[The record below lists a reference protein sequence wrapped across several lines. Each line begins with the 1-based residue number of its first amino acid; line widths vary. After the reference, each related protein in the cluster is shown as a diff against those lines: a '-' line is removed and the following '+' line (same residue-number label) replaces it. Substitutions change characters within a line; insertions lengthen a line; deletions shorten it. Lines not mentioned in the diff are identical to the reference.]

1 MGLRSRVRA
10 CTHALGP
17 VIAAAKRVRASTHP
31 TDLPI
36 FTIKD
41 YLAPLIATLFEN
53 GEQSRDIHSNH
64 KEHQPDQKNHAQ

>member
-41 YLAPLIATLFEN
+41 YRVRSFRLNCLPVF
-53 GEQSRDIHSNH
+53 D
-64 KEHQPDQKNHAQ
+64 